1 MKVTLGSRPPCTKA
15 EGAQFWFDAA
25 RKGLYLCAG
34 SEWVSVL
41 AGEAGPRIQ
50 MPQNPKHIEQLAACP
65 RGKGYPEGLKGHFR
79 ERRATSLAGARQNNP
94 AKPGHFSP

>member
-25 RKGLYLCAG
+25 QKGLYLCAG

-50 MPQNPKHIEQLAACP
+50 TPRCPKHIEQLATCP
-65 RGKGYPEGLKGHFR
+65 LGKGYPGGLLFHSSV
-79 ERRATSLAGARQNNP
+79 RATSESGEPLQ
-94 AKPGHFSP
+94 